1 MTALDPDAL
10 LGTFMLE
17 GARVVVLGYVPEAR
31 DHALA
36 LRRAGNTVV
45 VIALRDTPAWIK
57 ARGDGFEV
65 DHTGTAISTADVVV
79 VRAHEDTPLWRQ
91 CEERIAG
98 GALVVFA
105 SARALHSGRC
115 ARSGMDVVLVT
126 NIDDARVGCRLAV
139 HRDVSRRALLRAVAY
154 ARATYG
160 GDVPMRST
168 NVCDEA
174 ELEHAGVRERSAT
187 LLAMTVQKP
196 AITPDA
202 QRCHAWD
209 ADEEVEPAD
218 LDDAH
223 WFHAMMNRRG
233 TP

>member
-10 LGTFMLE
+10 LGTFILE

-36 LRRAGNTVV
+36 LRRAGNSVV

-65 DHTGTAISTADVVV
+65 DHTGAAISTADVVV

-105 SARALHSGRC
+105 SARALHTGRC

-126 NIDDARVGCRLAV
+126 NIDEPRVGCRLAV

-154 ARATYG
+154 ARAAYG
-160 GDVPMRST
+160 ADAPMRST
-168 NVCDEA
+168 NVSDES
-174 ELEHAGVRERSAT
+174 ELELAGVRERSAK
-187 LLAMTVQKP
+187 LLALTVQAPPIAAEKAP
-196 AITPDA
+196 M
-202 QRCHAWD
+202 HAWD
-209 ADEEVEPAD
+209 ADEEAEPAD